1 LDAFDATFGARPIKR
16 YIQSHI
22 ETLLAREMIKG
33 TVQPNDHVM
42 IDYQNGFILTKHV
55 D

>member
-1 LDAFDATFGARPIKR
+1 
-16 YIQSHI
+16 
-22 ETLLAREMIKG
+22 LLAREMIKG

-42 IDYQNGFILTKHV
+42 VDYQNGFILTSNKHV